1 MAFIHEQWV
10 THVSGEALLD
20 CNTTPSANGGKQGC
34 QRTERNQSKHD
45 VLGKK
50 RECEENSDAQK
61 VAAGT
66 GLGISHYRVET
77 IAGGSELNPQSPK
90 ALNSTL
96 MQLGTS
102 T

>member
-1 MAFIHEQWV
+1 MQTA
-10 THVSGEALLD
+10 
-20 CNTTPSANGGKQGC
+20 PSANGVKQGC

-50 RECEENSDAQK
+50 RECEEHSDAQK

-77 IAGGSELNPQSPK
+77 IAGGSEVNPQSQKP
-90 ALNSTL
+90 
-96 MQLGTS
+96 
-102 T
+102 